1 MDNSDTLKILNGIK
15 NATGKIYN
23 FDNITLD
30 DLLTLDETGVTYL
43 DYVCKKELLLPYK
56 IKNEIKNSK
65 QALYICAKN
74 NYLYW
79 MDDIT
84 DEDIFFEEVEDGKT
98 LIDYI
103 YENKVYFFNFA
114 YFFKKRYEIIDYL
127 IKYNKTIYQISDEI
141 VKILFTEQNGI
152 FLIDKYSNNEDF
164 FIDTINRVPINI
176 LLNYCAVKSSFDILK
191 HLKEDKLLTDI
202 GNGKTLLEELL
213 DRNISNLFY
222 NYDFENK
229 KTLDILIKKDRID
242 LLYKAD
248 IDLLL
253 SSYEDKK
260 CYFDLMIQKHY
271 EGQNVNFEKMSFSY
285 WNHSSHS
292 TALELMLMAK
302 NNIIGYVPQIKSNML
317 LFKQE
322 DDDNNV
328 LEWLLEMDR
337 NITISTIIGR
347 YYDKDNSDFIIA
359 LRNLGIEDMSID
371 YKKEEFDF
379 SDKYIEEF
387 NDGYCDS
394 YTSNYEDLLI
404 ILREMFY
411 QDGISDKGAVDAL
424 ITSYR
429 YLTSVNNRVAI
440 IELRYLIEIKKNYPQ
455 KFVYTK
461 DIDGGYFNKD
471 KGVCLDNY
479 VIGTINHE
487 TSHALHYYL
496 SDYYIPENY
505 LEVIVRA
512 RNNPQIL
519 SKTKEYSEKIA
530 ELKRKLKASVSQ
542 SEISDFYDSKYA
554 GDSILEL
561 AQFLRSSKEAKKAV
575 FKDKYQE
582 QVLDTILAKTYSVDA
597 FIAERKQIEVD
608 EVVDAILRSEYDA
621 FIAIGDIIDAIFVGK
636 YKNGVLQDENGQ
648 NINKAYGHG
657 IHYYSI
663 IDHGFDEMI
672 ANYGSIIKS
681 KNNEGILEYLRS
693 IVGDEVVDMIANC
706 YEQRILC
713 STVFISNNVEEEKSH
728 AK

>member
-1 MDNSDTLKILNGIK
+1 MDNNDTLKILNGIK
-15 NATGKIYN
+15 DATGKIYK
-23 FDNITLD
+23 FDNITLN

-43 DYVCKKELLLPYK
+43 DYACQKELILPYK
-56 IKNEIKNSK
+56 IKNEIKSSK

-84 DEDIFFEEVEDGKT
+84 DEDIFFEKVADEKT
-98 LIDYI
+98 LLDYI
-103 YENKVYFFNFA
+103 YENKVDIYYNLTK
-114 YFFKKRYEIIDYL
+114 FFKRRYEIIDYL
-127 IKYNKTIYQISDEI
+127 IKYNKSLQHISYEI
-141 VKILFTEQNGI
+141 FQILFTEQNGM
-152 FLIDKYSNNEDF
+152 FPIDKYSNNEDL
-164 FIDTINRVPINI
+164 INRVPINI

-229 KTLDILIKKDRID
+229 KTLDILTKKDRID

-253 SSYEDKK
+253 SAYEDKK

-328 LEWLLEMDR
+328 LEWLLEMDK
-337 NITISTIIGR
+337 NITISTIIESCEDR
-347 YYDKDNSDFIIA
+347 KNPDFVIA
-359 LRNLGIEDMSID
+359 LRNLGIEDTSID

-519 SKTKEYSEKIA
+519 SKTKEYSEKTT
-530 ELKRKLKASVSQ
+530 ELERKLRASVSQ
-542 SEISDFYDSKYA
+542 SDISHFYDSKYA

-561 AQFLRSSKEAKKAV
+561 AQFLRSSKEEKKEA
-575 FKDKYQE
+575 FKKKYNE
-582 QVLDTILAKTYSVDA
+582 QVLDTILAKTYSVEA

-621 FIAIGDIIDAIFVGK
+621 FIAIGDIIDTIFEGK
-636 YKNGVLQDENGQ
+636 YYNGVLLDENGV
-648 NINKAYGHG
+648 NINRSSGHG
-657 IHYYSI
+657 ISYYSRVN
-663 IDHGFDEMI
+663 HGFDEMI

-681 KNNEGILEYLRS
+681 KNNKGILEYLRS
-693 IVGDEVVDMIANC
+693 IVGDEVVDMIAEC
-706 YEQRILC
+706 YEKRILGL
-713 STVFISNNVEEEKSH
+713 TEAIKDLNKKEINGY